1 MGNLTGPSSVI
12 LTVRLL
18 LDGALGA
25 SAGTESLSRSVN
37 DRFLLD
43 ATIAWNKYP
52 GYKRFE
58 VDLFLHVFTLIH
70 VLAHVPYTK
79 GVFTRNEI
87 L

>member
-1 MGNLTGPSSVI
+1 MGDLTGPSSVI

-43 ATIAWNKYP
+43 ATT
-52 GYKRFE
+52 E
-58 VDLFLHVFTLIH
+58 
-70 VLAHVPYTK
+70 
-79 GVFTRNEI
+79 
-87 L
+87 